1 MRIEIWSDVVCPW
14 CYIGKRRL
22 ETALPAF
29 REAHPD
35 AEVDVHWRSYE
46 LDPAS
51 PRVPTQTVAEHLGAK
66 YGGGAAG
73 GQQMID
79 RVEAVAAEEG
89 LVYRLG
95 EAQRANTVDAHR
107 LLHLAHEEGR
117 QDELKEALLAAYFLH
132 ARNVADHDVLA
143 GVAAEVGLDEVR
155 VKEVLTSGEYA
166 DAVEADV
173 RQAVAYGA
181 TGVPFFV
188 VDQKYGVAGAQ
199 PADVLGQVLER
210 AWTESRPA
218 LDVVGGEDACGPDGC
233 AI

>member
-1 MRIEIWSDVVCPW
+1 
-14 CYIGKRRL
+14 
-22 ETALPAF
+22 
-29 REAHPD
+29 
-35 AEVDVHWRSYE
+35 
-46 LDPAS
+46 
-51 PRVPTQTVAEHLGAK
+51 
-66 YGGGAAG
+66 
-73 GQQMID
+73 MID

>member
-1 MRIEIWSDVVCPW
+1 M
-14 CYIGKRRL
+14 
-22 ETALPAF
+22 
-29 REAHPD
+29 
-35 AEVDVHWRSYE
+35 
-46 LDPAS
+46 
-51 PRVPTQTVAEHLGAK
+51 PTQTVAEHLGAK
-66 YGGGAAG
+66 YGGERPAAD
-73 GQQMID
+73 D
-79 RVEAVAAEEG
+79 RPRSRPSRPRR

-117 QDELKEALLAAYFLH
+117 QDALKEALLAAYFLH

-181 TGVPFFV
+181 TSVPFFV

-199 PADVLGQVLER
+199 PADVLARCSSARR
-210 AWTESRPA
+210 AESRPSTSSA
-218 LDVVGGEDACGPDGC
+218 ARTRAAPRRLRDLSLEPQASGRTSTTVSAYVRPLRP
-233 AI
+233 

>member
-1 MRIEIWSDVVCPW
+1 V
-14 CYIGKRRL
+14 L
-22 ETALPAF
+22 
-29 REAHPD
+29 
-35 AEVDVHWRSYE
+35 RSFE
-46 LDPAS
+46 LDPTAPVGSSEPMVDVLAS
-51 PRVPTQTVAEHLGAK
+51 K
-66 YGGGAAG
+66 YGVGH
-73 GQQMID
+73 D
-79 RVEAVAAEEG
+79 EAVAMMARTEDLAAAEG
-89 LVYRLG
+89 LEMHMDKTLHS
-95 EAQRANTVDAHR
+95 NTVDAHR

-155 VKEVLTSGEYA
+155 VKEVLTSSEYA